1 MSGKKM
7 HLMAKELQAENAKL
21 RDALWDLLQDT
32 QHIEHDC
39 GDVDHCPVL
48 NARKLLERIKR

>member
-1 MSGKKM
+1 MRTF
-7 HLMAKELQAENAKL
+7 LEVLAENEEL

-32 QHIEHDC
+32 QHLEHDC